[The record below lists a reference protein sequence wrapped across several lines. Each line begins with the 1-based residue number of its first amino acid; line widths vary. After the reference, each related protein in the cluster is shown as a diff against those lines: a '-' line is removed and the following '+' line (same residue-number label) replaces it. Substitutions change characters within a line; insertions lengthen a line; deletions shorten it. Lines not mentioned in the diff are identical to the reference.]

1 MNIVAIVGRPNVGK
15 STLFNRMVGAR
26 TAIVDDS
33 PGITRDRLY
42 HEVHWAGE
50 DFLVIDT
57 GGIILNDKEKMSKQ
71 VLEQVEIA
79 LEEADAIIF
88 LVDGKNGFNPY
99 DEDVAK
105 MLRQTKKP
113 VILAVNKIDTPAEV
127 NNAADF
133 FRLGLGEPV
142 SLSAMRGTGG
152 VGDLLDRVT
161 QAFPHSYKVKKLEKN
176 GHDYTE
182 FQEGDEEAEATDKK
196 ETIALAIVGKPNV
209 GKSSLLN
216 VLLGR
221 ERTIVS
227 AEPGTTRD
235 AIDAKVKF
243 EDQEYVVIDTAG
255 VRRKSKVDYG
265 VEAFAVV
272 RALKAI
278 DRADVVALVMDVSEP
293 VSNQEQKLATKIDEA
308 GKAAIIVLNKW
319 DLIDDRS
326 SRSMNRFKA
335 EIQSELKQLAFADV
349 IFSSAKNKLRTNE
362 LLTAAKKAYEQGG
375 KKVATALLNQV
386 INQAVALTPPPSGKR
401 SKRLRIY
408 YATQVHTHPPT
419 FLLFVNDPSLMTD
432 NYQLYLERKFREA
445 FNFSGTPIKFRL
457 RARERNR

>member
-15 STLFNRMVGAR
+15 STLFNRMVGTR
-26 TAIVDDS
+26 TAIVADS

-71 VLEQVEIA
+71 VLEQVELA
-79 LEEADAIIF
+79 LTEADVIIF

-105 MLRQTKKP
+105 MLRRTDKP
-113 VILAVNKIDTPAEV
+113 AILAVNKIDTPAEA
-127 NNAADF
+127 NNVFDF
-133 FRLGLGEPV
+133 YRLGLGEPV

-161 QAFPHSYKVKKLEKN
+161 QAFPKSYKKKKEEPN
-176 GHDYTE
+176 GNE
-182 FQEGDEEAEATDKK
+182 EEELEEAEETK

-209 GKSSLLN
+209 GKSSMLN

-221 ERTIVS
+221 QRTIVS

-235 AIDAKVKF
+235 AIDAKLKF
-243 EDQEYVVIDTAG
+243 EGQEYVVIDTAG

-265 VEAFAVV
+265 IEAFAVV

-278 DRADVVALVMDVSEP
+278 DRADVVALLIDVNEP
-293 VSNQEQKLATKIDEA
+293 VSNQEQKLATKIEEA
-308 GKAAIIVLNKW
+308 GKAAIIVMNKW
-319 DLIDDRS
+319 DLMEDRS
-326 SRSMNRFKA
+326 SRTMNRFTA
-335 EIQSELKQLAFADV
+335 EIKSELKQLAFADI
-349 IFSSAKNKLRTNE
+349 IFSSAINKLRTND

-375 KKVATALLNQV
+375 KKVQTALLNQV
-386 INQAVALTPPPSGKR
+386 INEAVALTPPPSGKR

-408 YATQVHTHPPT
+408 YATQVDSHPPT
-419 FLLFVNDPSLMTD
+419 FLLFVNDPELMTD
-432 NYQLYLERKFREA
+432 NYQHYLERKFREA
-445 FNFSGTPIKFRL
+445 FNFSGTPIKFKL
-457 RARERNR
+457 RARERNK

>member
-26 TAIVDDS
+26 TAIVADS

-42 HEVHWAGE
+42 HEVFWSGE
-50 DFLVIDT
+50 DFLVVDT

-79 LEEADAIIF
+79 LEEADVIIF
-88 LVDGKNGFNPY
+88 LVDGKNGFNSY

-105 MLRQTKKP
+105 MLRRADKP
-113 VILAVNKIDTPAEV
+113 VILAVNKIDTPAEE
-127 NNAADF
+127 NNVFDF
-133 FRLGLGEPV
+133 YRLGLGEPV

-161 QAFPHSYKVKKLEKN
+161 QAFPKSYKKKPQETN
-176 GHDYTE
+176 GH
-182 FQEGDEEAEATDKK
+182 EAENELEESEESK

-209 GKSSLLN
+209 GKSSMLN

-227 AEPGTTRD
+227 SEPGTTRD
-235 AIDAKVKF
+235 AIDAKLEF
-243 EDQEYVVIDTAG
+243 EGQKYLVIDTAG

-265 VEAFAVV
+265 IEAFAVV

-278 DRADVVALVMDVSEP
+278 DRADVVALVMDVNEP
-293 VSNQEQKLATKIDEA
+293 VSNQEQKLATKIEEA

-319 DLIDDRS
+319 DLMEDRS
-326 SRSMNRFKA
+326 SRTMNRFTA
-335 EIQSELKQLAFADV
+335 EIKNELKQLSFADIV
-349 IFSSAKNKLRTNE
+349 FSSAKNKLRTND
-362 LLTAAKKAYEQGG
+362 LLTAAKNAYAQGG
-375 KKVATALLNQV
+375 KKVQTALLNQV

-408 YATQVHTHPPT
+408 YATQVDGHPPT
-419 FLLFVNDPSLMTD
+419 FLLFVNDPELMTD
-432 NYQLYLERKFREA
+432 NYQHYLERKFREA
-445 FNFSGTPIKFRL
+445 FNFSGTPIKFKL

>member
-26 TAIVDDS
+26 TAIVADS

-88 LVDGKNGFNPY
+88 LVDGKNGYNTY

-113 VILAVNKIDTPAEV
+113 VILAVNKIDTPAEE
-127 NNAADF
+127 NNIFDF
-133 FRLGLGEPV
+133 YRLGLGDPV

-152 VGDLLDRVT
+152 VGDLLDKVT
-161 QAFPHSYKVKKLEKN
+161 QSFPKTTNGKKKKKEKN
-176 GHDYTE
+176 GKDFDDIVENFADDTQSE
-182 FQEGDEEAEATDKK
+182 DETTK

-221 ERTIVS
+221 QRTIVS
-227 AEPGTTRD
+227 SEPGTTRD
-235 AIDAKVKF
+235 AIDAKLNF
-243 EDQEYVVIDTAG
+243 EGQEYLVIDTAG

-278 DRADVVALVMDVSEP
+278 DRADVVALVMDINEP
-293 VSNQEQKLATKIDEA
+293 ISNQEQKLATKIEEA

-319 DLIDDRS
+319 DLIEDRS
-326 SRSMNRFKA
+326 SKNMNKFKD
-335 EIQSELKQLAFADV
+335 EIKSEIKQLRFADV
-349 IFSSAKNKLRTNE
+349 IFSSAKNKLRTND
-362 LLTAAKKAYEQGG
+362 LLGAAK
-375 KKVATALLNQV
+375 
-386 INQAVALTPPPSGKR
+386 
-401 SKRLRIY
+401 
-408 YATQVHTHPPT
+408 
-419 FLLFVNDPSLMTD
+419 
-432 NYQLYLERKFREA
+432 
-445 FNFSGTPIKFRL
+445 
-457 RARERNR
+457 